1 MRHATWMLAVVL
13 LVAACGRVP
22 SSSGAGESPSAGSSP
37 SPTTAA
43 TPLAILSPTFHS
55 GEVGLAYTP
64 VTLHATGGVDPFLWR
79 VSDGALPAGLTVSSD
94 GVVSGTPSASGTF
107 SFMVEVTDSAMVTTT
122 VTGSINVISQLT
134 VRPIGQLALHGEIPY
149 PPASASYGATGQF
162 GRVQGGQLPY
172 TYAVV
177 SGSLPN
183 GARLINGLEVS
194 DFPGQSG
201 AFRFTV
207 KVTDAM
213 GAKSDLPVTIHV
225 YRSTDTPP
233 PWFCQGGGTPTGP
246 EWTCT

>member
-1 MRHATWMLAVVL
+1 ML
-13 LVAACGRVP
+13 AACGRVP
-22 SSSGAGESPSAGSSP
+22 SSSGASESPSVGSSP
-37 SPTTAA
+37 SQTTVA
-43 TPLAILSPTFHS
+43 TPLAILSPTFHL
-55 GEVGLAYTP
+55 GEVGLAYSP
-64 VTLHATGGVDPFLWR
+64 VTLSATGGNGPVLWR
-79 VSDGALPAGLTVSSD
+79 VSDGALPGDVNISVD
-94 GVVSGTPSASGTF
+94 GRISGTPTASGNFTF
-107 SFMVEVTDSAMVTTT
+107 TLKATDARLATAT
-122 VTGSINVISQLT
+122 VTGSINVISQLA
-134 VRPIGQLALHGEIPY
+134 VQPISQLALHGEIPY
-149 PPASASYGATGQF
+149 PPGSGSYGATGQF
-162 GRVQGGQLPY
+162 GRVQGGQTPY

-207 KVTDAM
+207 EVTDAM
-213 GAKSDLPVTIHV
+213 GAKADLPVTIHV